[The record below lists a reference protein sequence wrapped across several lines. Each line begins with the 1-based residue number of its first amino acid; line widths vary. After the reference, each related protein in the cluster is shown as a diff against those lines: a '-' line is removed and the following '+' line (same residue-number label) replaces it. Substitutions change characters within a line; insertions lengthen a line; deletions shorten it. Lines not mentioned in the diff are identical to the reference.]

1 MGGMMKS
8 TTDTGASP
16 FDPLPDVIDA
26 IANGEMVVVSD
37 DEHRENEGDLVC
49 AAEMVTP
56 EKINF
61 MARFGRGLICVAL
74 STDRLKSLDIRPVR
88 KKGRRDSFNT
98 AFMDSVDALDNITTG
113 ISAADR
119 AHTIRLLVDDHSG
132 PGDLVS
138 PGHIF
143 PLEAAAGG
151 VLERLGHTEAAVD
164 LAQLAGLRPAGVI
177 CEILRD
183 DGEMA
188 RLPDLVLFAAEH
200 GLKMTSVADLV
211 RWRKLHEQVLQGV

>member
-1 MGGMMKS
+1 MKS

-26 IANGEMVVVSD
+26 IAHGEMVVVSD
-37 DEHRENEGDLVC
+37 DENRENEGDLVC

-119 AHTIRLLVDDHSG
+119 AHTVRLLVDDHSG
-132 PGDLVS
+132 SGDLVS

>member
-1 MGGMMKS
+1 MKS

-26 IANGEMVVVSD
+26 IAHGEMVVVSD
-37 DEHRENEGDLVC
+37 DENRENEGDLVC

-88 KKGRRDSFNT
+88 KKGRRNSFNT

-164 LAQLAGLRPAGVI
+164 LSQLAGLRRAGVI

>member
-1 MGGMMKS
+1 MKS

-26 IANGEMVVVSD
+26 IAHGEMVVVSD
-37 DEHRENEGDLVC
+37 DENRENEGDLVC

-119 AHTIRLLVDDHSG
+119 AHTIRLLVDEHSG

-138 PGHIF
+138 PGHLF

-211 RWRKLHEQVLQGV
+211 RWRKRHEQVLQGV

>member
-26 IANGEMVVVSD
+26 IAHGEMVVVSD
-37 DEHRENEGDLVC
+37 DENRENEGDLVC

-119 AHTIRLLVDDHSG
+119 AHTIRLLVDEHSG

-138 PGHIF
+138 PGHLF

-211 RWRKLHEQVLQGV
+211 RWRKRHEQVLQGV